1 MLFKKPLDF
10 LKSFGDIAY
19 TMKENM
25 KIQFW
30 FLGVATLLLMTG
42 LLYAGAVLSDFRAE
56 PGLNKVEL
64 KWVVT
69 AENSLK
75 GYRVMRGLTS
85 NSFQRIGFVTAKG
98 VSAGEQTYQF
108 TDDSVFKSSGRSY
121 YYKIQFV
128 NLDGTVSNY
137 EKIVT
142 VSPQIS
148 SARQTWGSLKAM
160 FR

>member
-1 MLFKKPLDF
+1 MLFKKSLDF

-64 KWVVT
+64 KWVCYGQGCIRRRTDLSV
-69 AENSLK
+69 
-75 GYRVMRGLTS
+75 YRRFSVQIIRTILLL
-85 NSFQRIGFVTAKG
+85 Q
-98 VSAGEQTYQF
+98 
-108 TDDSVFKSSGRSY
+108 DSVR
-121 YYKIQFV
+121 
-128 NLDGTVSNY
+128 
-137 EKIVT
+137 
-142 VSPQIS
+142 
-148 SARQTWGSLKAM
+148 
-160 FR
+160 